1 MKALL
6 INIIVLFGIVVLY
19 YSGLLSLFA
28 SKYALLCSL
37 LLVAVVLLI
46 GLKVLGNPFERGKKN
61 D

>member
-6 INIIVLFGIVVLY
+6 INVIVLLGLVLLY
-19 YSGLLSLFA
+19 YSGVLTLFA
-28 SKYALLCSL
+28 SKYALLYSL

-46 GLKVLGNPFERGKKN
+46 GLKVFGNPFERGKNN